1 MKIEKGNKALTKQI
15 KVDRKQNQETS
26 KISRAKGNPSF
37 TLLHV
42 SYQNNKWVTDTFW
55 IEGIHTE
62 KLLKPIEYPP
72 LSHIK

>member
-42 SYQNNKWVTDTFW
+42 SYQNNK
-55 IEGIHTE
+55 
-62 KLLKPIEYPP
+62 
-72 LSHIK
+72 